1 MIHERAELRQEAQ
14 YLMAH
19 FHRKNTDALIR
30 CVRTTLDLIRKALA
44 PPTLYSLGKKQE
56 MVPPLKLQLVLA
68 IPNIAIRPSLED
80 VQATVNQIVQTILDT
95 FKEVFDW
102 EAMVT
107 DTSLLS
113 PSQGVLG
120 GTSTVLK
127 SQTSTVLKS
136 QTQIT
141 PAPVSTTTAAIATT
155 TTTAKK
161 ARNKDFYRTV
171 HENKE
176 IAKLKTTLAS
186 IITSGKK
193 LVTGSYVHF
202 SKYEDLWTKDREQH
216 VQEFSKEEHTIGD
229 YEDELKKYQEIELSV
244 MEEEEMVSI
253 GPIYM
258 EASEC
263 IEWM

>member
-1 MIHERAELRQEAQ
+1 
-14 YLMAH
+14 MAH
-19 FHRKNTDALIR
+19 FHRRNTDALIR
-30 CVRTTLDLIRKALA
+30 CVRTTLDMIRKALA

-80 VQATVNQIVQTILDT
+80 VQGTVNQIVQTILDT

-102 EAMVT
+102 EAMAT

-113 PSQGVLG
+113 PSQGGLG
-120 GTSTVLK
+120 ATSAVLK
-127 SQTSTVLKS
+127 SQTSTVVRS

-141 PAPVSTTTAAIATT
+141 PAPASTTTAAVAAATT
-155 TTTAKK
+155 TTTKK
-161 ARNKDFYRTV
+161 AKNKDFHRTV
-171 HENKE
+171 SENKE

-193 LVTGSYVHF
+193 LVTGSFVHF
-202 SKYEDLWTKDREQH
+202 SKYEDLWTKDREQQ
-216 VQEFSKEEHTIGD
+216 VQEFAKEEHTIGD